1 MKSRKISQIVLIVEI
16 ALIIL
21 LHVNKSNNAD
31 NQMASKKEPFPV
43 SSGSSPSIG
52 ILTSIFK

>member
-21 LHVNKSNNAD
+21 LHVNKSNNVD
-31 NQMASKKEPFPV
+31 NQTASKKEPLPV
-43 SSGSSPSIG
+43 SSGSPSIG
-52 ILTSIFK
+52 ILTSFLK

>member
-21 LHVNKSNNAD
+21 LHVNKSSNAD
-31 NQMASKKEPFPV
+31 NQMTSKKEPFPV
-43 SSGSSPSIG
+43 SSGSPSIG
-52 ILTSIFK
+52 ILTSFFK

>member
-21 LHVNKSNNAD
+21 LHVNKSSNTD

-43 SSGSSPSIG
+43 SSGSPSIG